1 MLSSHVFFNSY
12 IINCQYV
19 IWDSCIVF
27 FFSAQSEYEIDQR
40 LLEYY
45 KMIV

>member
-1 MLSSHVFFNSY
+1 MFFLIHMLLTVSILSETAAL
-12 IINCQYV
+12 C
-19 IWDSCIVF
+19 F

>member
-1 MLSSHVFFNSY
+1 MLSSHVFLIHMLLTVS
-12 IINCQYV
+12 IL
-19 IWDSCIVF
+19 SETAALF

-40 LLEYY
+40 LLEHY